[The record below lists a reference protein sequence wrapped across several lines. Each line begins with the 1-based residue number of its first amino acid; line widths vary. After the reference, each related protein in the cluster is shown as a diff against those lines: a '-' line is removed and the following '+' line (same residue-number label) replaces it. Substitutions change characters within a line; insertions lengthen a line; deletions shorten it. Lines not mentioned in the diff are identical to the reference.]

1 MRPLFFDQPL
11 DLVALRREKHVRITA
26 AMEQAGIEALW
37 LMGPGNIRYAVGSV
51 LLPADAAR
59 GALRPVTLVIL
70 RDQDEP
76 HLFTPYPSAAPD
88 DLPKAFVHP
97 PLYLESESG
106 VDEAMRR
113 IFDVMGGPPKEK
125 IGIDVYSPALFF
137 NLKRYIAVDAAG
149 VEGDKGVV
157 DASSLIAALKICK
170 TDCEIE
176 CVRRAQA
183 INERAMLD
191 IHDSLRPGL
200 RQSDLSA
207 FFFSRIY
214 ELGACANGIDP
225 IWQVMSPS
233 IADGPYTTHGDVA
246 FPTCTSDRILR
257 EGDLLWVDTGIE
269 YHGYQ
274 SDFGRT
280 WLVGRDP
287 SPRQQEQAKR
297 WGDVVQAVL
306 GEVKPGTTGGD
317 LTRTALEAAGGVQPW
332 IEHFYL
338 IHGIGSEPAEQPLI
352 GTDLGPGFDERTV
365 LAPGMILVLEPSIW
379 DDGHGGYRSEE
390 VVAVT
395 ESGYQRLSEFHYA
408 PFAPFGDEPS
418 R

>member
-1 MRPLFFDQPL
+1 M
-11 DLVALRREKHVRITA
+11 RREKHARITA
-26 AMEQAGIEALW
+26 AMEQDGIEALW
-37 LMGPGNIRYAVGSV
+37 LMGPGNIRYLIGSAV
-51 LLPADAAR
+51 LPADAAR
-59 GALRPVTLVIL
+59 SALQPAALLIL
-70 RDQDEP
+70 RDQAEP

-88 DLPKAFVHP
+88 DLPGAFVHP
-97 PLYLESESG
+97 PLFVESESG
-106 VDEAMRR
+106 AEEAMRR
-113 IFDVMGGPPKEK
+113 IAEVIGGPLKEK
-125 IGIDVYSPALFF
+125 LGIDVYSPALFF
-137 NLKRYIAVDAAG
+137 SLKRHVAVD
-149 VEGDKGVV
+149 VV
-157 DASSLIAALKICK
+157 DASSLIGVLKICK
-170 TDCEIE
+170 SKTEIE

-191 IHDSLRPGL
+191 IYESLRPGL

-207 FFFSRIY
+207 FFFSRIF

-225 IWQVMSPS
+225 IWQVMSKS
-233 IADGPYTTHGDVA
+233 IAGGPYTTHGDVA

-257 EGDLLWVDTGIE
+257 AGDLLWVDTGID

-280 WLVGRDP
+280 WLVGGDP
-287 SPRQQEQAKR
+287 NPRQQSHAKR
-297 WGDVVQAVL
+297 WGDIVQAVL
-306 GEVKPGTTGGD
+306 SEIKPGATGSQ

-332 IEHFYL
+332 VEHFYL

-352 GTDLGPGFDERTV
+352 GTDLGPEFDARMV

-395 ESGYQRLSEFHYA
+395 EDGYERLSEFHYF
-408 PFAPFGDEPS
+408 PFAPFENPEGAAQ

>member
-1 MRPLFFDQPL
+1 MD
-11 DLVALRREKHVRITA
+11 RE
-26 AMEQAGIEALW
+26 GIEALW
-37 LMGPGNIRYAVGSV
+37 LMGPGNIRYVIGSAV
-51 LLPADAAR
+51 LPADAAR
-59 GALRPVTLVIL
+59 AAQQPAALLIL
-70 RDQDEP
+70 RGLEEP
-76 HLFTPYPSAAPD
+76 HLFTPYQSAAPV
-88 DLPKAFVHP
+88 DLPEAHVHP
-97 PLYLESESG
+97 PLYVESEAG
-106 VDEAMRR
+106 VEQAIRR
-113 IFDVMGGPPKEK
+113 ISDVMGGPPKEK
-125 IGIDVYSPALFF
+125 IGIDVYSAALFF
-137 NLKRYIAVDAAG
+137 HLKRQIEVD
-149 VEGDKGVV
+149 VV
-157 DASSLIAALKICK
+157 DAQRLISALKICK
-170 TDCEIE
+170 SEVEIE

-191 IHDSLRPGL
+191 IYDSLRPGL

-207 FFFSRIY
+207 FFFSRIF

-257 EGDLLWVDTGIE
+257 EGDLLWVDTGID

-280 WLVGRDP
+280 WIVGSEPDL
-287 SPRQQEQAKR
+287 RQQSQAKR
-297 WGDVVQAVL
+297 WGEIVQAVL
-306 GEVKPGTTGGD
+306 SEVKPGATGGD
-317 LTRTALEAAGGVQPW
+317 LTRTALEAADGVQPW
-332 IEHFYL
+332 VEHFYL

-352 GTDLGPGFDERTV
+352 GTDLGPEFDEATV

-395 ESGYQRLSEFHYA
+395 DNGYQRLSEFHYA
-408 PFAPFGDEPS
+408 PFAPFGSPEHGAS